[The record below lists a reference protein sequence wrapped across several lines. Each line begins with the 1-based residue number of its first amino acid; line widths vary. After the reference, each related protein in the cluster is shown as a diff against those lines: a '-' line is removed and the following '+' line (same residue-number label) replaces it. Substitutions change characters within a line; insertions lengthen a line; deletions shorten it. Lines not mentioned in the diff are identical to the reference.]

1 MSIADTIGTWLSGT
15 VTKATDQ
22 STTNL
27 QEKLNT
33 TAIAA
38 GAIALFVVF
47 IAFVLWR
54 RK

>member
-27 QEKLNT
+27 QSKLNDS
-33 TAIAA
+33 AIRVMLL
-38 GAIALFVVF
+38 GLFVLF
-47 IAFVLWR
+47 LAFLLFKKR
-54 RK
+54 